1 MWEEQQLR
9 NMVHPHSP
17 QAVHL
22 AQHDE
27 LLARPLLVLSPK
39 INGSVTAV
47 TILCVCVCVSK

>member
-47 TILCVCVCVSK
+47 TILCVCVCQ